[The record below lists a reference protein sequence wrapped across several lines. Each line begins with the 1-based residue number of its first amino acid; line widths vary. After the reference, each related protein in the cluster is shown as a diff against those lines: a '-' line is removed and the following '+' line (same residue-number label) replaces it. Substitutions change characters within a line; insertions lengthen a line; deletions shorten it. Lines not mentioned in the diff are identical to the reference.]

1 MADLVF
7 LWGLGLD
14 ELGFGDCGSPTSR
27 KTAFLGIMKCFIL
40 RKEEKRRG
48 EQSVFGQGNYEEG
61 KEREREREP
70 LMVKNLNF

>member
-7 LWGLGLD
+7 LWDLGLD

-40 RKEEKRRG
+40 RFESPKKRRG

-61 KEREREREP
+61 KERERESR
-70 LMVKNLNF
+70 